1 VNLSGQSFADETL
14 VTFIES
20 CYKSANINPAR
31 LIFEVTETAVI
42 SNLAAAR
49 TMMHRLRGAG
59 YRFSLDDFGAGF
71 SSLRYL
77 KELVPDFLKIDGSF
91 IPSVK
96 ADQEQWIFV
105 EMINDIAHRLKIE
118 SIAECVEE
126 ELTLSKLRQIG
137 VGFGQGYLF
146 GKPQSAPDASWVLSA
161 HSGTGH
167 ACVTSHS

>member
-1 VNLSGQSFADETL
+1 M
-14 VTFIES
+14 
-20 CYKSANINPAR
+20 R
-31 LIFEVTETAVI
+31 
-42 SNLAAAR
+42 
-49 TMMHRLRGAG
+49 RLRGAG

-71 SSLRYL
+71 SSLKYL

-96 ADQEQWIFV
+96 ADQEPWIFV

-126 ELTLSKLRQIG
+126 ESTLNKLRQIG

-146 GKPQSAPDASWVLSA
+146 GKPQSPPDAFVDP
-161 HSGTGH
+161 
-167 ACVTSHS
+167 ACYFADRTE